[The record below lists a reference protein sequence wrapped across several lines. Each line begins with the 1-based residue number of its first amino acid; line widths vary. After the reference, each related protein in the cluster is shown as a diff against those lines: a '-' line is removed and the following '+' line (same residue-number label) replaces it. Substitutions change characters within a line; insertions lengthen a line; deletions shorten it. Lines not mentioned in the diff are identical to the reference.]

1 MSCVYDIIQKCEWNV
16 INQRHTTYKQFQFAA
31 AHTNMTSNHY
41 GCTSS
46 FDIAK
51 HGDYDSECI
60 SCEIRLITD
69 QDKGQIAYGSIQLIV
84 RY

>member
-1 MSCVYDIIQKCEWNV
+1 MPNNE
-16 INQRHTTYKQFQFAA
+16 QFQFAA

-51 HGDYDSECI
+51 HGDYDHDSECI

-69 QDKGQIAYGSIQLIV
+69 QGK
-84 RY
+84 